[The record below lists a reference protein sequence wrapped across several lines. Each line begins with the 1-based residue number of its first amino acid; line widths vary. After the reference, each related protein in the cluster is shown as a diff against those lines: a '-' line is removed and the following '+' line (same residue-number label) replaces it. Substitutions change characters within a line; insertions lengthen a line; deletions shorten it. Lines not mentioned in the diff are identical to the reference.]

1 MDVRQLKRLTGK
13 GESLHVEFK
22 KKAAHPEKIVKEI
35 VAFANTEGGWLLL
48 GVDDSGTLSGL
59 KFPEEEQGA
68 LSHAIKKY
76 CRPAI
81 KFTTHTV
88 PLNQKKSVVAFEI
101 PRSSRKPHK
110 VNADES
116 SQCYVR
122 IKDRSVKAS
131 REMQEIIRR
140 KRIPKDMNVQYGE
153 KEQILMEYLQEN
165 KFITLAQ
172 FQRIASISK
181 KQASRTLV
189 HLVLS
194 SILDIVPEEK
204 GDKYFLHSNF

>member
-1 MDVRQLKRLTGK
+1 MDVWELKKLAGK
-13 GESLHVEFK
+13 GESLNLEFK
-22 KKAAHPEKIVKEI
+22 KKAAHPEKIVKEV
-35 VAFANTEGGWLLL
+35 VAFANTDGGWLLL
-48 GVDDSGTLSGL
+48 GVDDDGTLSGL
-59 KFPEEEQGA
+59 KFPEEEHSA
-68 LSHAIKKY
+68 LSYAIKKY
-76 CRPAI
+76 CRPQV

-88 PLNQKKSVVAFEI
+88 PLNQKKSIIAFEI
-101 PRSSRKPHK
+101 PSSKRKPHK
-110 VNADES
+110 VKAEDQS
-116 SQCYVR
+116 LCYVR

-140 KRIPKDMNVQYGE
+140 QRMPKDMNVKYGE
-153 KEQILMEYLQEN
+153 KEQILMEYLNEN

-189 HLVLS
+189 HLVLANF
-194 SILDIVPEEK
+194 LKIVPEEK